1 MKAII
6 TDIEALQSLGPAEV
20 ALYLRSHEWKLT
32 REIGNRGAV
41 WQKNQEK
48 SHAPE
53 ILLPLRHDLDDYTE
67 RMAEVL
73 QALEADE
80 GRSQLDVLREITDS
94 TADIIRIR
102 LQGPAFEDGSVP
114 IDQAAQVVDQA
125 REMMLAAACSTVQP
139 RLVFR
144 TRRPIQATEYL
155 RHVRLGQ
162 TERGSYILNLRSAVP
177 PRFSDAANSSD
188 APGLSKLPP
197 LVIESDEPFERRVT
211 LMLAR
216 ALGVTRSALASVA
229 VTGDI
234 APFQAA
240 ATEGVSANLCAALAG
255 LNVGSNAQAIDIN
268 LRWPPMRPLPLGTE
282 QARFRLS
289 ADALVTLAEVA
300 RELKERAVYEDFEL
314 NGVVTALHREQDE
327 GTGRIT
333 VTALVDG
340 SRRKIL
346 LDLEPTDY
354 KYALYAHSQKLA
366 VACEGELERE
376 GRSYHLLNPR
386 KFVVVAKP

>member
-6 TDIEALQSLGPAEV
+6 TDVEALRSLGPAEV
-20 ALYLRSHEWKLT
+20 ALYLRNHGWKLS
-32 REIGNRGAV
+32 REIGNKGAV
-41 WQKNQEK
+41 WQKNPGK
-48 SHAPE
+48 PHAPE
-53 ILLPLRHDLDDYTE
+53 LLLPLRHDLDDYAE

-73 QALEADE
+73 QTLETSE

-94 TADIIRIR
+94 TADIVRIR
-102 LQGPAFEDGSVP
+102 LQGSIFEDGSVP
-114 IDQAAQVVDQA
+114 IDQAAQIVDQA

-144 TRRPIQATEYL
+144 TRKPIQATEYL
-155 RHVRLGQ
+155 HHVRLGQ

-177 PRFSDAANSSD
+177 PRFSDAASSSNG
-188 APGLSKLPP
+188 PGLSKPPP
-197 LVIESDEPFERRVT
+197 LVVERDEPFERRVT

-240 ATEGVSANLCAALAG
+240 AAEGVSANLCAALAG

-268 LRWPPMRPLPLGTE
+268 LRWSPMRPLPPGVE
-282 QARFRLS
+282 QARFHLS
-289 ADALVTLAEVA
+289 ADALITLAEVA
-300 RELKERAVYEDFEL
+300 RELKERTAYEDFDL
-314 NGVVTALHREQDE
+314 NGVVTALHRERGE
-327 GTGRIT
+327 GIGRIT
-333 VTALVDG
+333 VTGLVDG
-340 SRRKIL
+340 LLRKIL
-346 LDLEPTDY
+346 LDLEPGDY
-354 KYALYAHSQKLA
+354 KHALYAHSQQLA

-376 GRSYHLLNPR
+376 GRSYRLLNPR
-386 KFVVVAKP
+386 KFVVVAEP